1 MSTKDTKDKPK
12 SHKDKAK
19 SPKDKPKKQ
28 AKRQVFV
35 APGPVSGQSA
45 PPTPVQ
51 APAPD
56 PTPDPDPDDTAE
68 AVDLGERLSRNLRA
82 LRKARGLSLEALSG
96 SSGVSRAA
104 LSQIE
109 TGKTNPSIGAV
120 WKIATALGVPFGDLI
135 GEDRRGIEVLRR
147 AHAPRLRSADG
158 ATESRALLRAG
169 ALPTVEAYAL
179 TLAPGAR
186 HPAEAHAPGT
196 RELLVVLEGHV
207 RLHVGGRTY
216 ELATGDS
223 VAFTADVPHVY
234 ENPGHEPAQVH
245 DVLVYGR

>member
-1 MSTKDTKDKPK
+1 MSTKEPKDKPK
-12 SHKDKAK
+12 FHKDKSK
-19 SPKDKPKKQ
+19 SPKDKPKKRHRF
-28 AKRQVFV
+28 ADDL
-35 APGPVSGQSA
+35 APGPVSGRPPPVEA
-45 PPTPVQ
+45 PPLPEEPEVTDADEP
-51 APAPD
+51 
-56 PTPDPDPDDTAE
+56 
-68 AVDLGERLSRNLRA
+68 GERLARNLRA

-96 SSGVSRAA
+96 ASGVSRAA

-120 WKIATALGVPFGDLI
+120 WKIATALGVPFGALV
-135 GEDRRGIEVLRR
+135 GEDHREVEVLRR

-158 ATESRALLRAG
+158 GLESRALVRAG

-186 HPAEAHAPGT
+186 HAADAHAPGT
-196 RELLVVLEGHV
+196 REFLVVIEGRV

-216 ELATGDS
+216 ELGPGDS
-223 VAFTADVPHVY
+223 VSFAADLPHVY
-234 ENPGHEPAQVH
+234 ENPGLEAAELH